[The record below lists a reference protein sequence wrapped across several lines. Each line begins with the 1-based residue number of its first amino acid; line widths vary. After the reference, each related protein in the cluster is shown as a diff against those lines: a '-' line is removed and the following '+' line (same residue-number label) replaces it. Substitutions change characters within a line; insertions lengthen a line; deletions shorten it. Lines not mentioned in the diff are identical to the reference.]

1 MKVVWR
7 QCVKEATAAVKAV
20 FSKLGEGV
28 KFQEVA
34 DASISF
40 LNRFCPRCVY
50 RPLLYIHIFILFHLY
65 LLYAIIYAA
74 IQFITHHSRI
84 KGSHVI
90 PKLPDFAVWKDK
102 IFMFITS
109 IFVWHWFSSSVLG
122 VSAGWQYFSSWIVN
136 LRPQI
141 NIKPQLKLVSSS
153 ESCPSTKSNISLALE
168 DVDADVNI
176 FLTPK
181 NKELAGVMKNV
192 EMAKRSASFAS
203 DLVSSVAG
211 SISRSNS
218 VDSALSWASFSDG
231 HSAGEIDLDEELEKF
246 SSAES
251 LNDDN
256 GGGKNEEKE
265 PLISESADKSTK
277 PPQFRL
283 SLRDVAKEVLTK
295 VSIASSGLRSRIPRP
310 VDMERFNARNAAA
323 NTTLRQKFLKR
334 NKSPGFEECR
344 LLPDSSE

>member
-1 MKVVWR
+1 MSWTDR
-7 QCVKEATAAVKAV
+7 N
-20 FSKLGEGV
+20 FSGV

-34 DASISF
+34 DASIFF

-74 IQFITHHSRI
+74 IQFTTHHTKI

-102 IFMFITS
+102 IIMFVTS
-109 IFVWHWFSSSVLG
+109 IFVWHWFSTSFLG

-141 NIKPQLKLVSSS
+141 NIKPQLKLVSTS

-231 HSAGEIDLDEELEKF
+231 EEADEVDLDEEMEKLNF
-246 SSAES
+246 AES
-251 LNDDN
+251 LNDVDN
-256 GGGKNEEKE
+256 HGGRNKEKE
-265 PLISESADKSTK
+265 PLIDKNPDKSTK
-277 PPQFRL
+277 PSQFRL
-283 SLRDVAKEVLTK
+283 SLREVANEVLTK
-295 VSIASSGLRSRIPRP
+295 VSIASSGLRSRTPRP

-323 NTTLRQKFLKR
+323 NTSLRQKFLKR
-334 NKSPGFEECR
+334 NKSPGFEECS
-344 LLPDSSE
+344 LLLDNSE